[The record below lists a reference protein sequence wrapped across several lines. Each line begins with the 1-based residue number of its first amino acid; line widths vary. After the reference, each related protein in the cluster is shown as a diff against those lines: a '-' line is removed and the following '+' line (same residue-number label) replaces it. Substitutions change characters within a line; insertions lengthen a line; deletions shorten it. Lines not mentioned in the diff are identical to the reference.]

1 MQTTPNLGLKKP
13 ESNEYVNVTDINDN
27 SDAIDEA
34 VSGRVVSDGGDIS
47 ETVIA
52 FEQADERATLG
63 TNEKTGVLFGKISKW
78 LSDLKGVA
86 FTGEAADLIQDVSN
100 RLVSD
105 SEKTAWNGKVT
116 ASGGDISST
125 KITSLD
131 TISTAFP
138 EPAAGE
144 SAKTFLGKVKKFIS
158 DFIAIKETLLTLSSL
173 VNNGQT
179 TVSGFALDARYGK
192 TLYDLITAHKTSG
205 DHDGRYY
212 TETEINNKLAYTGG
226 SAAINTTHVS
236 TSSNSHIY
244 WKKWGRIVTV
254 EIYDI
259 DLKPGYSTD
268 DMAIIATGLP
278 AAQNQQIT
286 AIVGLTSANISDVIR
301 VRLLVD
307 DAGQLK
313 PWFLGTPTS
322 AIYMSGSFTYISAS

>member
-34 VSGRVVSDGGDIS
+34 VSGKVVSDGGDIS

-105 SEKTAWNGKVT
+105 SEKSTWNGKVT
-116 ASGGDISST
+116 ASGGDVSAT
-125 KITSLD
+125 KITTLD
-131 TISTAFP
+131 SISTAFP

-144 SAKTFLGKVKKFIS
+144 TAKTFLGKVKKFIS
-158 DFIAIKETLLTLSSL
+158 DFIAIKDTLLTLSNL

-179 TVSGFALDARYGK
+179 TASGFALDARYGK
-192 TLYDLITAHKTSG
+192 TLYDLITAHKSSG

-212 TETEINNKLAYTGG
+212 TETEINNKLAYTAG
-226 SAAINTTHVS
+226 SATINTTQVS

-286 AIVGLTSANISDVIR
+286 AIVGLTSANISDAIR

-313 PWFLGTPTS
+313 PWFFGTPTS
-322 AIYMSGSFTYISAS
+322 TIYMSGSFTYISAS